1 MQLRIIPPEL
11 AALDDVTYAAALAV
25 ADETDPA
32 QRWWLAYA
40 AAIKQDATPAEAAR
54 IADRFGTR
62 SEPSSSP
69 RPRSARRS

>member
-11 AALDDVTYAAALAV
+11 AALDDVTYAAALRRIGLV
-25 ADETDPA
+25 GDC